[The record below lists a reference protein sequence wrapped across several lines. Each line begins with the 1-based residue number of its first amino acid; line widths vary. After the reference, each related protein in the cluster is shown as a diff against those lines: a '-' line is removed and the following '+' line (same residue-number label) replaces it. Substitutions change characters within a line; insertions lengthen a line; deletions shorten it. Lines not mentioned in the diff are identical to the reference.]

1 MACLGEHLGLDA
13 LHFSEAGRQLLVVFC
28 PEGILGLLDS
38 LNDVDGLRDLCL
50 EVGALFSEIIRV
62 LLPLLQGLVYLFH
75 EALIVVVVL
84 FGEAFEVLLNL
95 GL

>member
-1 MACLGEHLGLDA
+1 MARLGEYLGLNA
-13 LHFSEAGRQLLVVFC
+13 LHFSEAGGQLLVVFC
-28 PEGILGLLDS
+28 PEGVLGLLDS

-50 EVGALFSEIIRV
+50 EVGALFSEIVRV
-62 LLPLLQGLVYLFH
+62 LLPLLQSLIYLFH

-84 FGEAFEVLLNL
+84 FGEAFEVLLDL